1 MTNEELLKQL
11 IEGQNKIVKS
21 NENLTTEIR
30 DMKLDL
36 ARMEQ
41 ESGRSIGL
49 LLDGWQK
56 HEENF
61 SAVEEQIGEISET
74 LERIDLTMLK
84 IATSQAKQS
93 NILETLSVRS
103 VEQEAEL
110 RSLKIAR

>member
-1 MTNEELLKQL
+1 MEELLKQL
-11 IEGQNKIVKS
+11 LDGQKQIVQS

-41 ESGRSIGL
+41 ESGRNIGL
-49 LLDGWQK
+49 FLDGWQK
-56 HEENF
+56 RDENY

-74 LERIDLTMLK
+74 LERIDLTMVK
-84 IATSQAKQS
+84 IATSQSKQS

-103 VEQEAEL
+103 VEQESEL